1 MAAPEYEVEGD
12 TIPDG
17 GKVEGLF
24 CEGRYCGPI
33 GRAQSGMAACSP
45 SAKAAGL
52 KIKLKSSLAA
62 FVVLSYIMME
72 YI

>member
-1 MAAPEYEVEGD
+1 MAAPEGGD
-12 TIPDG
+12 TIPEG

-24 CEGRYCGPI
+24 WEGRYCGPI
-33 GRAQSGMAACSP
+33 GRAQSVPAACGP
-45 SAKAAGL
+45 SARAAGL

-62 FVVLSYIMME
+62 SVVLSYIMRE